1 MIDILWNIEY
11 FSSEFFDTENW
22 LVKTKNK
29 KGGWTMALIFI
40 VTTIICAVGW
50 VSTRISLITVLWYMS
65 EKEYPFPSGEDMKKG
80 TEYAVKHFFRK

>member
-1 MIDILWNIEY
+1 
-11 FSSEFFDTENW
+11 
-22 LVKTKNK
+22 
-29 KGGWTMALIFI
+29 MALIFI